1 MTQEPRKVT
10 SIVPARILHSVR
22 RHVWHL
28 EDLRQTIVE
37 KSVQADKEGQRDL
50 HIALETIYEA
60 VDGAIKLLA
69 LDRLKQDVANRIR
82 RLH

>member
-10 SIVPARILHSVR
+10 SIIPARILQSVR
-22 RHVWHL
+22 RHLWHL
-28 EDLRQTIVE
+28 EDLRQIVIGHAA
-37 KSVQADKEGQRDL
+37 QADERGEREL
-50 HIALETIYEA
+50 HIALETIYDA

-69 LDRLKQDVANRIR
+69 PDRLKQDVANRIR